1 MASGVGS
8 PPRSSLGASGRVWP
22 GSMRAAGSGDQYE
35 PACTL
40 PPRSATFLRVLGFH
54 VPLGT
59 VRPSQSENLGEQP
72 GVPARDLCCSTGPT
86 KGLWATAMLE
96 RMTGTVSVG

>member
-1 MASGVGS
+1 MAG
-8 PPRSSLGASGRVWP
+8 GAGWGRLHGHRLALAVEF
-22 GSMRAAGSGDQYE
+22 GQDRCA
-35 PACTL
+35 L
-40 PPRSATFLRVLGFH
+40 PPGSATFLLVLGFH

-59 VRPSQSENLGEQP
+59 VRPSQSGNLGEQS